1 MNLQISR
8 TLFQWIWIHLT
19 GVLLVGFWPLFGF
32 SPRCSDLVSLAKFLS
47 NLYLF
52 KVNNI
57 FIVDG
62 STGTSNNA
70 FFFPTDAIRWTRQP
84 EKPTILVE
92 GLNNSYVRL
101 VWEFLIEG
109 TSEGA
114 EILEGV
120 TFRRQRDAGD
130 SPVVIAKNRNGGAF
144 TVFPQFRSN
153 YSATVPAT
161 LLFLRTAVARDPDFI
176 YSIEVSFLRNNLPQP
191 VFRDAVQVIV
201 RGKNLKLFLRLVF
214 LPISTVFF
222 QNSMWNNDVRFQS
235 LSFEVWLI
243 VPSSFSPFSK
253 ERHCLNFPLLKS
265 RSMWKI

>member
-1 MNLQISR
+1 MVVLAHQI
-8 TLFQWIWIHLT
+8 TL
-19 GVLLVGFWPLFGF
+19 
-32 SPRCSDLVSLAKFLS
+32 
-47 NLYLF
+47 
-52 KVNNI
+52 
-57 FIVDG
+57 
-62 STGTSNNA
+62 
-70 FFFPTDAIRWTRQP
+70 FFPTDAIRWTRQP

-92 GLNNSYVRL
+92 GLNTSYVDL

-161 LLFLRTAVARDPDFI
+161 LIRRRAVAKEPDFI

-191 VFRDAVQVIV
+191 VLRDAVQVIV
-201 RGKNLKLFLRLVF
+201 RGKHLKLFLMLVF

-222 QNSMWNNDVRFQS
+222 QNSM
-235 LSFEVWLI
+235 
-243 VPSSFSPFSK
+243 
-253 ERHCLNFPLLKS
+253 
-265 RSMWKI
+265 